1 MSLLSLVRRNLL
13 HYRRTNLAVVAG
25 VAVAVAV
32 LAGALLVGASVR
44 SSLRALALERLGA
57 VDRVVTSA
65 RFVPASFGADL
76 LAAGELNGRFGA
88 AAPLAAVEGFVTH
101 QASGRRASGVRV
113 YGVDERFWTFHGL
126 DPEAFALGRNAAFV
140 SAGLAGELEAAHGD
154 ALLVSVEQPSAVPL
168 SSLHGRRDDVGRTL
182 RIGIDRVLDAAELGE
197 FSFRPQQGLARSV
210 FVPLAR
216 LQGELEQE
224 GRVNTLLLGH
234 GAGGGAGADEP
245 DAAEDAARQ
254 AAEALDAGH
263 LALLDKHKRGEL
275 GGTGAAFDWTLAK
288 EIGATVNGGA
298 GGVDGGLML
307 AGGLTPENVADAIE
321 TASPWGVDVSSGV
334 ETGGV
339 KDHAKIRGF
348 ARAVATPYSIA
359 P

>member
-1 MSLLSLVRRNLL
+1 MTIFKICGFRDAAAAKVAADAGASFLGFVFVEGVRRQLSPE
-13 HYRRTNLAVVAG
+13 R
-25 VAVAVAV
+25 
-32 LAGALLVGASVR
+32 GAETIAELRAALGGASR
-44 SSLRALALERLGA
+44 I
-57 VDRVVTSA
+57 
-65 RFVPASFGADL
+65 AD
-76 LAAGELNGRFGA
+76 
-88 AAPLAAVEGFVTH
+88 
-101 QASGRRASGVRV
+101 
-113 YGVDERFWTFHGL
+113 
-126 DPEAFALGRNAAFV
+126 
-140 SAGLAGELEAAHGD
+140 
-154 ALLVSVEQPSAVPL
+154 
-168 SSLHGRRDDVGRTL
+168 
-182 RIGIDRVLDAAELGE
+182 
-197 FSFRPQQGLARSV
+197 
-210 FVPLAR
+210 
-216 LQGELEQE
+216 
-224 GRVNTLLLGH
+224 
-234 GAGGGAGADEP
+234 GGGAFSKHLPKIVGLFANQPADFVNGVARACGLDYAQLCGDETPAFWDALELPVIRQVKVRESLGREGAV
-245 DAAEDAARQ
+245 ALAARQ

-348 ARAVATPYSIA
+348 ARAVATPYSVA